1 MTPSVARRPVVR
13 RALAAALLLLPLA
26 AGAEPS
32 LKGTLLTTLPGRSF
46 AILEYD
52 GQSVLVHVGATIPGV
67 GVLVSVGAKSALLR
81 RGGSMVELSLG
92 GGARPTAGENVQG
105 APPSSRPALV
115 RAPSQSGALVSAPPV
130 LAVPMVIE
138 SVPETPP
145 ERSYLNINGDRT
157 PYPQI
162 P

>member
-1 MTPSVARRPVVR
+1 
-13 RALAAALLLLPLA
+13 
-26 AGAEPS
+26 
-32 LKGTLLTTLPGRSF
+32 
-46 AILEYD
+46 
-52 GQSVLVHVGATIPGV
+52 
-67 GVLVSVGAKSALLR
+67 
-81 RGGSMVELSLG
+81 
-92 GGARPTAGENVQG
+92 
-105 APPSSRPALV
+105 V